1 MTLKQITESLKD
13 LDQLELEEL
22 RMKLEDLLK
31 V

>member
-1 MTLKQITESLKD
+1 MTLDQITESLKD